1 MKIVAGL
8 FLALITGA
16 AAAAGIYE
24 FDQSQW
30 EKKPAA
36 ATEVKKQPV
45 RQTGAPAA
53 TPATRT
59 AASQQLPAA
68 TTAKDKAATGS
79 AATENKAPAATTDS
93 GDVAQSHDC
102 PPGHTCNDLH

>member
-53 TPATRT
+53 TPVTRT
-59 AASQQLPAA
+59 AASQQPATG
-68 TTAKDKAATGS
+68 TTAKDS

>member
-59 AASQQLPAA
+59 AASQQPATG
-68 TTAKDKAATGS
+68 TTATDS

>member
-1 MKIVAGL
+1 MKILVGL
-8 FLALITGA
+8 FMALITGA
-16 AAAAGIYE
+16 ASAAGIYE

-36 ATEVKKQPV
+36 AEEVKKQPA
-45 RQTGAPAA
+45 RQSGAQVA

-59 AASQQLPAA
+59 AASQQPAAA
-68 TTAKDKAATGS
+68 TTAKDNAVKDS
-79 AATENKAPAATTDS
+79 AATTDS
-93 GDVAQSHDC
+93 DDVAQSHDC

>member
-59 AASQQLPAA
+59 AASQQPATG
-68 TTAKDKAATGS
+68 TTATDS

-102 PPGHTCNDLH
+102 PPGHACNDLH